1 MKSTAKDATGG
12 PLPNRINEKI
22 APLEEKGSN
31 SSHSLLTPDGDE
43 PTEEEKVA
51 LVHVAET
58 LPASAWLVA
67 IIEFCERF
75 TYYGVSGIFQ
85 NYIQQPYDRSNG
97 VPGALDMG
105 HQAATALSTFFQARG
120 FPLIQ
125 SLLLTPH
132 SSGAT

>member
-1 MKSTAKDATGG
+1 MKSKDASGG
-12 PLPNRINEKI
+12 PLPYPVDEKI
-22 APLEEKGSN
+22 APIDEKPR
-31 SSHSLLTPDGDE
+31 SLKDSITPDGDE

-51 LVHVAET
+51 LVHIAET

-67 IIEFCERF
+67 VIEFCERF

-105 HQAATALSTFFQARG
+105 HQPATALSTFFQVCET
-120 FPLIQ
+120 
-125 SLLLTPH
+125 SMY
-132 SSGAT
+132 